1 MFVRCVQEGEAAN
14 WRGSSTKDPLNSN
27 TAPCLITRALEVPA
41 AWTHGNHSQGSCD
54 LLSGFCPHSR
64 EHGGIQSD
72 LMLTDRFYGGL
83 FVFLFLI
90 FLIVIFLF
98 IYFYFC
104 LVISFIILILLLLA
118 FIHISISFST
128 LNFLSFYYLVI
139 FVFCSFIDLLLLL
152 DLLNVY
158 AFLCQFIGWHFHKY
172 TCVYINKVWI
182 IVCIHFT
189 NIWLTI
195 LLSNLPFRFTG
206 KSNVHL

>member
-1 MFVRCVQEGEAAN
+1 MTGVFNQRPLKFEHCTLSNHKGSRGACCMDARKSFAGIVWPIIWILPTLKRA
-14 WRGSSTKDPLNSN
+14 WRYTIRLNVDWQ
-27 TAPCLITRALEVPA
+27 I
-41 AWTHGNHSQGSCD
+41 
-54 LLSGFCPHSR
+54 
-64 EHGGIQSD
+64 
-72 LMLTDRFYGGL
+72 YGGL

-128 LNFLSFYYLVI
+128 LNFLSFYYLAI

-172 TCVYINKVWI
+172 TCVYINNVWI